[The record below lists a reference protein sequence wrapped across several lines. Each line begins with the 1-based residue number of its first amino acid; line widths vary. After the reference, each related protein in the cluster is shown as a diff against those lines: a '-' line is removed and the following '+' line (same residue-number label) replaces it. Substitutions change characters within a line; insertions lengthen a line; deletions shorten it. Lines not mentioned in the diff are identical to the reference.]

1 MWRTERWKES
11 GPQGHREALASAV
24 ELPLLPAV
32 CFGNDTWPFRF
43 TRLFLAGQNIL
54 TGVLVLEEEAPRLV
68 TGPVPGRVSCV
79 VWTLPEVAGSIV
91 VVSCPWQRHPSHESH
106 RNLLPTLIRQTDPAS
121 FLCQIPGVDYN
132 KISGLG
138 PTVVFRAF
146 SFMGRQMFG
155 KAYFSEYSLY
165 KL

>member
-1 MWRTERWKES
+1 M
-11 GPQGHREALASAV
+11 ASAV

-32 CFGNDTWPFRF
+32 CFGNDKCLFCF
-43 TRLFLAGQNIL
+43 TCLFLAGQSIL
-54 TGVLVLEEEAPRLV
+54 TGVLVLEEGAPGLV
-68 TGPVPGRVSCV
+68 TGPIPGRVSYD
-79 VWTLPEVAGSIV
+79 VWTLPEVAGNIV
-91 VVSCPWQRHPSHESH
+91 VVSCPWKQPLSHESL
-106 RNLLPTLIRQTDPAS
+106 RNLLPTLIKQTDPAS

-146 SFMGRQMFG
+146 SFMSRQMFG
-155 KAYFSEYSLY
+155 KVYFSEYSLY